1 MATNTIK
8 SANEMLKLYT
18 ENKTIKDKKSFTLSL
33 PLDIIN
39 KIDYM
44 SLVTGKSKNSIVL
57 EALKAFGIEDIKI
70 PDNSTQENN

>member
-1 MATNTIK
+1 
-8 SANEMLKLYT
+8 
-18 ENKTIKDKKSFTLSL
+18 
-33 PLDIIN
+33 
-39 KIDYM
+39 M